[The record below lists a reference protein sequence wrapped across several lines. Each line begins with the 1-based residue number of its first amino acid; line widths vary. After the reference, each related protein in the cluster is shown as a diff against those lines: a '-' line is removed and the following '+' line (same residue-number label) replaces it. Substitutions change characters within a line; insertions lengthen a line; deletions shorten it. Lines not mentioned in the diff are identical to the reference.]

1 LNAFG
6 EIFIFQ
12 PGMDVFARRNS
23 VVAKPFSNCH
33 ISAATDSVT
42 FARVRAARENSREKQ
57 RWIPLIAGSGS
68 DM

>member
-12 PGMDVFARRNS
+12 PGMAVLARRNG
-23 VVAKPFSNCH
+23 VAAKPFSNCH

-42 FARVRAARENSREKQ
+42 FARVRAARENSREKTALDSVN
-57 RWIPLIAGSGS
+57 RRFR
-68 DM
+68 